1 MPVCFSC
8 RCQLCEGGLQEKE
21 EALRVN
27 NGPIGVFDSGLG
39 GLSVLQELKKVI
51 PEEDYIFFGDSK
63 NAPYGVR
70 SDEEVY
76 ELSLHVFD
84 ELMKRGAKAVVVAC
98 NTATSVAVRKL
109 RDERPDVPIVGMEP
123 AVKPAVEENPGGR
136 VVVMATPVTLRREK
150 FAQLAGRFHDQA
162 EIISLSSPEIVRY
175 VENGRLHDE
184 RLRSYI
190 RGLFDSLG
198 EERSPDAV
206 VLGCTHFPFVADLIR
221 EAAGS
226 GVRLYDGN
234 HGTAEELLRR
244 LKERDLLAEA
254 KKNPFG
260 GNSQFGWKRTGGI
273 VLEAFSISDSGIISL
288 WMLQCSDRPVSKG
301 TDPARNG
308 VLKEAPFKIVS
319 GATQDSVSVRFF
331 PGRLL
336 K

>member
-1 MPVCFSC
+1 MPVCFSS
-8 RCQLCEGGLQEKE
+8 RCQLCQGGLQDIE

-51 PEEDYIFFGDSK
+51 PGEDYIFFGDSK

-70 SDEEVY
+70 SDKEVY

-84 ELMKRGAKAVVVAC
+84 ELMERGAKAVVVAC

-109 RDERPDVPIVGMEP
+109 RAERPDVPIVGMEP
-123 AVKPAVEENPGGR
+123 AVKPAVEQNPGGR

-150 FAQLAGRFHDQA
+150 FAQLAGRFNDQA

-184 RLRSYI
+184 GLRNYI
-190 RGLFDSLG
+190 RDLFDSLG
-198 EERSPDAV
+198 EGKSPDAV

-221 EAAGS
+221 EAAGP
-226 GVRLYDGN
+226 GARLYDGN

-244 LKERDLLAEA
+244 LKERNLLAEA
-254 KKNPFG
+254 RKEHSVEIL
-260 GNSQFGWKRTGGI
+260 NSAGKEQVELSWKLFRYRI
-273 VLEAFSISDSGIISL
+273 
-288 WMLQCSDRPVSKG
+288 
-301 TDPARNG
+301 
-308 VLKEAPFKIVS
+308 
-319 GATQDSVSVRFF
+319 
-331 PGRLL
+331 PG
-336 K
+336 